1 MDCSMPGFPVLHY
14 LLEFVFKLMSI
25 ELVMPPNHL
34 ILCRP
39 LLLPPSIFPSIRV
52 LPTTSLVSGIFAKVE
67 RPGPQSSLYKTTS
80 IQSLG
85 PSFSLNSGPTRPH
98 SLQG

>member
-1 MDCSMPGFPVLHY
+1 MHFLSSQEDP
-14 LLEFVFKLMSI
+14 
-25 ELVMPPNHL
+25 LVSPPCGSSH
-34 ILCRP
+34 
-39 LLLPPSIFPSIRV
+39 V

-67 RPGPQSSLYKTTS
+67 RPGPQSILYRTPS